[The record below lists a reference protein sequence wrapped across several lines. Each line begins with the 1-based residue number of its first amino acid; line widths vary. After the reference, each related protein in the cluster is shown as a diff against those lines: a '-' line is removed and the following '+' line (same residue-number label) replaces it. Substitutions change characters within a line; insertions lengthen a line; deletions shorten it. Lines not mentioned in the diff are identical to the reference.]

1 MPGSTRESGIAER
14 PRAAGIAPGAS
25 RRLVWRR
32 ALARPAGRIGLVLTL
47 AVVVMALLAP
57 WLTRVGPESLAGPS
71 LAPPGGG
78 YLLGTDALGR
88 DVWSVIAFGARTS
101 VLVAGG
107 VGAIA
112 LAIGVLVGGI
122 SGYRGGIV
130 DDALMR
136 FTELVQT
143 LPRFFLALLAIA
155 LFGPGTALLVIVLGA
170 TSWTM
175 LARLVRAEVYSLRQR
190 EFVAAARAGGASA
203 TRILFV
209 EILPNALPATVALL
223 GLVVGR
229 ILLIEAGLAFL
240 GLGDPGAASWGALAG
255 EGQAFLRVAPW
266 IALFP
271 GLAIMVAVLGV
282 NLLGEALTEAAG
294 GR

>member
-1 MPGSTRESGIAER
+1 MPGSTRESGTAEASGAVAGV
-14 PRAAGIAPGAS
+14 PR
-25 RRLVWRR
+25 RRVWRR
-32 ALARPAGRIGLVLTL
+32 ALARPAGRIGLALT
-47 AVVVMALLAP
+47 VVTAALGLFAP
-57 WLTRVGPESLAGPS
+57 WLTSVGPQSLAGPS
-71 LAPPGGG
+71 LAPPGGAH
-78 YLLGTDALGR
+78 LLGTDPLGR
-88 DVWSVIAFGARTS
+88 DVWSVIVFGARTS
-101 VLVAGG
+101 LLIAGG
-107 VGAIA
+107 VGTIA
-112 LAIGVLVGGI
+112 LAIGALVGGI
-122 SGYRGGIV
+122 SGYRGGLV

-155 LFGPGTALLVIVLGA
+155 LFGPGTVLLIIVLGV

-175 LARLVRAEVYSLRQR
+175 LARVIRAEVLTLRQR
-190 EFVAAARAGGASA
+190 EFVTAARAAGASE
-203 TRILFV
+203 TRIVFG

-240 GLGDPGAASWGALAG
+240 GLGDPDLASWGALAG

-266 IALFP
+266 LAVCP
-271 GLAIMVAVLGV
+271 GLAIMGAVLGV
-282 NLLGEALTEAAG
+282 NLLGEALTEAIG